1 MVESI
6 LDCGSVDADEMVAR
20 PKECRFG
27 RMRSAGSRRHMSQRF
42 VQCVIPD
49 HATVHWIQIDS

>member
-6 LDCGSVDADEMVAR
+6 LDCGSVEADEKVAR

-27 RMRSAGSRRHMSQRF
+27 RMRSAGSRGRMSRRF
-42 VQCVIPD
+42 VS
-49 HATVHWIQIDS
+49 A